1 MSSRPK
7 CVKAMKLIV
16 IYGPP
21 GAGKLTV
28 AKELQG
34 ATSFK
39 LFDNHVSID
48 CVRPI
53 FEFGTEPFG
62 RLVSKIRLDIIEEA
76 ARQQVEGVIFT
87 FVYAHPQ
94 DASFVEKI
102 CGAVERHGGEVCLV
116 QLTCDKNSLERRVTA
131 EARRRRGKLSTLE
144 LLREVLSRH
153 DLFSPLP
160 GRESLSIDNTD
171 LAPEE
176 AARLVIEHY
185 GLRNA

>member
-1 MSSRPK
+1 
-7 CVKAMKLIV
+7 MKLVI

-28 AKELQG
+28 AKEIRR

-39 LFDNHVSID
+39 LFDNHVTID
-48 CVRPI
+48 CVQSV

-62 RLVSKIRLDIIEEA
+62 RLVGQIRLDIIEEA
-76 ARQQVEGVIFT
+76 ARQKVEGVIFT

-94 DASFVEKI
+94 DAPFVQKL
-102 CGAVERHGGEVCLV
+102 CGAVERHGGGVCLV
-116 QLTCDKNSLERRVTA
+116 QLTCDKNSLERRVPA
-131 EARRRRGKLSTLE
+131 EERKRRGKVSTLE
-144 LLREVLSRH
+144 LLREVTGRY
-153 DLFSPLP
+153 DLFSPVP

-176 AARLVIEHY
+176 AARRVVEHY
-185 GLRNA
+185 GLKTL

>member
-1 MSSRPK
+1 
-7 CVKAMKLIV
+7 MKLIF

-28 AKELQG
+28 AKEIKR

-48 CVRPI
+48 CVESV
-53 FEFGTEPFG
+53 FDFGTEPFG
-62 RLVSKIRLDIIEEA
+62 RLVGQIRLEVIEEA
-76 ARQQVEGVIFT
+76 ARQRVDGLIFT

-94 DASFVEKI
+94 DAPFVEKI

-116 QLTCDKNSLERRVTA
+116 QLTCDKNSLEQRVPA
-131 EARRRRGKLSTLE
+131 EARAQRGKLATLD
-144 LLREVLSRH
+144 LLQQVMGRYE
-153 DLFSPLP
+153 LFSPVP
-160 GRESLSIDNTD
+160 DRESLSIDNTD

-176 AARLVIEHY
+176 AARRIIEHY
-185 GLRNA
+185 GLS